1 MDNNVIVSII
11 GNQVVESGKEDLLE
25 MITEGSFYR
34 DHDSLVLQYE
44 ESELSGM
51 DGTTT
56 KIVMDKNSMSLQR
69 EGTFNAYLV
78 FEKFKTYQGQYSTP
92 YGDVSLELLATD
104 FGMNVDESML
114 NGKIDI
120 EYEMDIMGNRS
131 CNQLIVS
138 FRSKKNNT

>member
-11 GNQVVESGKEDLLE
+11 GNQVVEAGKEDLLE

-34 DHDSLVLQYE
+34 DQDSFVLQYE

-56 KIVMDKNSMSLQR
+56 KIVMDENSMSLQR

-104 FGMNVDESML
+104 FGMDVDESML
-114 NGKIDI
+114 NGQGRHRI
-120 EYEMDIMGNRS
+120 
-131 CNQLIVS
+131 
-138 FRSKKNNT
+138 